1 MDPIVEELSES
12 ESLSLVAE
20 AGIGRIGFNGMFGPV
35 VLPVTYRML
44 DGTVVFRTREGSSLS
59 EDLRT
64 GIADAEYKVAF
75 EIDDID
81 ASSRTGWSV
90 LIQGGAR
97 NVEDEAERARMGT
110 ISVEP
115 WVGGERFAYVRITP
129 TRVTGR
135 RIRRPAGRPAS

>member
-1 MDPIVEELSES
+1 MDPIVEELSEA

-20 AGIGRIGFNGMFGPV
+20 AGIGRIGFSGRFGPV
-35 VLPVTYRML
+35 VLPVTYTML
-44 DGTVVFRTREGSSLS
+44 DGTVVFRTREGSALS

-81 ASSRTGWSV
+81 AVSRTGWSV

-97 NVEDEAERARMGT
+97 NVEDEAERASVVT
-110 ISVEP
+110 ASVEP

-135 RIRRPAGRPAS
+135 RIRRPAQRPAS